1 MTIDPQILVRLLE
14 EDGVKLQGSGTEL
27 NARCPLHDDRTAS
40 MSVNTEKGFYNCH
53 GCGAS
58 GDAWTYL
65 MAGRD
70 MSERDAKAYLQRGLK
85 IVGGTEARK
94 PEKAPYVF
102 KKLPS
107 KNAAGSPCIATH
119 TYNDKDGN
127 RVFVIRRYAKLPE
140 DATDDARKK
149 WRKCDMWSPV
159 DGGWVAKRTA
169 TGKKPLYRL
178 PELLGAEKTQQVMIV
193 EGEKCADAVAAAF
206 GKAVVTTWSGGKSN
220 EEQTDWK
227 PIHGRPVL
235 LVSDADEGGRECMER
250 LGAKLHAHC
259 PKVRIVLSPGD
270 DKTDIADWIEK
281 GGGSEARAK
290 IVELVKDAAPPAPDE
305 PPGKPVEISADDDI
319 LAKNHYYHVLGNMGA
334 EVAIMLHTNSML
346 KYSRT
351 SLCQPSTLLSIAPN
365 LYWWL
370 DITGQDKLGPAVCQ
384 QVGASILSHADKIGP
399 IDPRK
404 VIGRGCFKTAS
415 GDVAWHLGNRLRM
428 NGKEMGLGDI
438 EGVTPIAGPSISVD
452 SECASEEEIRE
463 VARAVMSYRWMT
475 PEDGKRYMGWIVSAI
490 IGGGLDWR
498 PHLWIN
504 APSET
509 GKSWIVE
516 NVAMPICGDFS
527 VVLKDPTSAGLAW
540 DVQSDSLPVLFD
552 EAEPDRS
559 AVDKILDMARMSSG
573 GAGDRVRADMKS
585 GGVSRI
591 KLRFSLLLSSVNAS
605 NMRQADANRFT
616 MIHLSGDGVSDWPAV
631 KRAIQGSLKR
641 PGRILAAIVRDGAD
655 LIGRVREAE
664 DRLISVGGV
673 SSRRASIEAA
683 LTAGWWWWSGKA
695 EMLGDVS
702 QGADETTPDSHEL
715 LSDIMGLRLR
725 TQKGVDVSISFMLSD
740 GDDDRI
746 ALDYGLK
753 IHTEWKDNI
762 AELWIHPRHPSL
774 LAKLERTR
782 WRNVNIKETLLQI
795 GGVHETPNPVYF
807 GSRRTRAVC
816 IPRAVCEELGINL
829 FENKLTGDADA

>member
-1 MTIDPQILVRLLE
+1 ME
-14 EDGVKLQGSGTEL
+14 
-27 NARCPLHDDRTAS
+27 
-40 MSVNTEKGFYNCH
+40 
-53 GCGAS
+53 
-58 GDAWTYL
+58 
-65 MAGRD
+65 GRD
-70 MSERDAKAYLQRGLK
+70 MSERDAKAYLQRGLTV
-85 IVGGTEARK
+85 VGGTEARK

-102 KKLPS
+102 KKPPD
-107 KNAAGSPCIATH
+107 KNAAGALCVDTH
-119 TYNDKDGN
+119 TYREKDGN
-127 RVFVIRRYAKLPE
+127 RVFVIRRYAKLP
-140 DATDDARKK
+140 DNAPDDARKK
-149 WRKCDMWSPV
+149 WRKCDMWTPV

-169 TGKKPLYRL
+169 KGKKPLYRL
-178 PELLGAEKTQQVMIV
+178 PELSEAPKTQQVMIV
-193 EGEKCADAVAAAF
+193 EGEKCADAVASAF
-206 GKAVVTTWSGGKSN
+206 GKAVVTTSSGGKGN
-220 EEQTDWK
+220 EDHTDWK
-227 PIHGRPVL
+227 PIYGRPVL
-235 LVSDADEGGRECMER
+235 LVSDADEGGREFMGR
-250 LGAKLHAHC
+250 LATKLHPHC

-270 DKTDIADWIEK
+270 DKTDIFDWIEK
-281 GGGSEARAK
+281 GGGSEARAR
-290 IVELVKDAAPPAPDE
+290 ISELVQNAPPPAPDE
-305 PPGKPVEISADDDI
+305 PPGKPPEISTDENI
-319 LAKNHYYHVLGNMGA
+319 LAKNHYYQVLGNMGP
-334 EVAIMLHTNSML
+334 EVAIMLRTNSML

-365 LYWWL
+365 LHWWL
-370 DITGQDKLGPAVCQ
+370 DVTGQEKLSPSVCQ
-384 QVGASILSHADKIGP
+384 QVGASILCVADDIGP

-428 NGKEMGLGDI
+428 GGKEIGLGEI

-463 VARAVMSYRWMT
+463 VARAVLSYRWRT
-475 PEDGKRYMGWIVSAI
+475 PEDGKRYLGWIVAAI

-631 KRAIQGSLKR
+631 KRAIQRSLKR
-641 PGRILAAIVRDGAD
+641 PGRLLAAMVRDGGD
-655 LIGRVREAE
+655 LIERVSEAE
-664 DRLISVGGV
+664 DRLLSIGGV

-683 LTAGWWWWSGKA
+683 LTAGWWWWSGLA

-702 QGADETTPDSHEL
+702 QDADETTPDSHEL

-725 TQKGVDVSISFMLSD
+725 THKNVDVSVSSMLNG
-740 GDDDRI
+740 GDDDGV

-753 IHTEWKDNI
+753 LYTDWHSSV
-762 AELWIHPRHPSL
+762 AELRIHPRHPSL
-774 LAKLERTR
+774 LAKLQRTR
-782 WRNVNIKETLLQI
+782 WGNVNIKDTILQI
-795 GGVHETPNPVYF
+795 GGVHETTNPVWF

-816 IPRAVCEELGINL
+816 IPRSVCEDMGINL
-829 FENKLTGDADA
+829 FENKLTGSDE